1 MINIVKII
9 SAASSFSQ
17 NSKKEITHN
26 YHNAQMVIVIKSYY
40 VLYRSFCIRDIHIN
54 NRCVTK
60 SSSLQRPIILKV
72 SEIILR
78 HFLFKNSKGQIERRT
93 VSFNLKKNNKK
104 IKSRNTILCLLLCGL
119 INYQ

>member
-17 NSKKEITHN
+17 NSKKKITHD

-40 VLYRSFCIRDIHIN
+40 VLYRLFCIRDIHIN

-60 SSSLQRPIILKV
+60 SSSLQRHSKSIWDRSTL
-72 SEIILR
+72 
-78 HFLFKNSKGQIERRT
+78 LFA
-93 VSFNLKKNNKK
+93 
-104 IKSRNTILCLLLCGL
+104 
-119 INYQ
+119 